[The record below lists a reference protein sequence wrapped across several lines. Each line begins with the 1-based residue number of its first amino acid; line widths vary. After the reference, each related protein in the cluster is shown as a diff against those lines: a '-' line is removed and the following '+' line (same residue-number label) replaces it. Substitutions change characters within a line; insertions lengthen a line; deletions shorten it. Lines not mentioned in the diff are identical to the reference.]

1 MALLW
6 LHGSSNSEIQAGEQV
21 FGTHCSYNR
30 KKRDFAEIQM
40 RPLSFQPF
48 THNRKALKM
57 AIFILALPHSSR
69 LTIVFNLHF

>member
-1 MALLW
+1 MALLL

-30 KKRDFAEIQM
+30 KKDFAEIQM
-40 RPLSFQPF
+40 RLLSFQPF

-57 AIFILALPHSSR
+57 AIFILAFPHSSR